1 MFTYGYGLGQMHIVN
16 PDSDVALCEKELDMI
31 FDHVDRT
38 EFVRRVFC
46 HKCRDIVSPM
56 GSRQWMMSY
65 PKSSRYT

>member
-1 MFTYGYGLGQMHIVN
+1 MFTYGYGLGQMHIVD
-16 PDSDVALCEKELDMI
+16 PTTDVSFCEQELDMI

-46 HKCRDIVSPM
+46 KECRDIASPM

-65 PKSSRYT
+65 PK